1 MKQQTRFKK
10 IFNIVSTGD
19 SFGHI
24 ARTRMP
30 QKLNLTQ
37 NKDFFAFSSKKTDHL
52 SNENGKKYV
61 PSILTN
67 IFNYFCGRMKNLGLD
82 EATNTFQKK
91 YLYLLHW

>member
-37 NKDFFAFSSKKTDHL
+37 NKDFFDFSSKKTDHL
-52 SNENGKKYV
+52 SNENG
-61 PSILTN
+61 
-67 IFNYFCGRMKNLGLD
+67 
-82 EATNTFQKK
+82 
-91 YLYLLHW
+91 